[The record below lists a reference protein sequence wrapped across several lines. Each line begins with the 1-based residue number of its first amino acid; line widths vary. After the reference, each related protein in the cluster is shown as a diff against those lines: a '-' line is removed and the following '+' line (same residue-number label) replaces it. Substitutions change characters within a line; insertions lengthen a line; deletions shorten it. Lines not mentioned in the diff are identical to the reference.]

1 MKSFFEVHI
10 WPKKGQLYRL
20 AYLWVRD
27 RALAEDVLQNVFE
40 KSFEK
45 EQELKTHPNLSGWL
59 VKSLKNEV
67 LMHFRKS
74 NRLESLEGLEEIQL
88 EETFSSVDTKDS
100 VRKVM
105 NLLKGLPIK
114 QQEVFQLREVEG
126 LSYEEIA
133 EHLEISLE
141 QVKVNLHRA
150 RKSIREKMINQKSTK

>member
-20 AYLWVRD
+20 VYLWVRD

-45 EQELKTHPNLSGWL
+45 EQELKSHPNLSGWL

-88 EETFSSVDTKDS
+88 EESVSEDPKDA
-100 VRKVM
+100 VNIVM
-105 NLLKGLPIK
+105 GLLKGLPLK

-133 EHLEISLE
+133 GHLEISLE

-150 RKSIREKMINQKSTK
+150 RKSIREKMNNQKSTK